1 MNHEVDFAPELCVTD
16 RRGTDRRKR
25 SIPVAIERRSGSL
38 CEIARQQAAG
48 LTALTVGSISIGL
61 LTNPAAGL
69 CGTGALRAKITGR
82 SCYDAQH
89 RARPTIC

>member
-1 MNHEVDFAPELCVTD
+1 MSLPSSKIHARDPWVRFDGSDHAAAMAA
-16 RRGTDRRKR
+16 R
-25 SIPVAIERRSGSL
+25 SARLRPNAIERRSGSL

-69 CGTGALRAKITGR
+69 CGTG
-82 SCYDAQH
+82 YDAQH